1 MTLEDLYNEIIED
14 KDKWNYYNRDIE
26 APDLACTNSCYNFIL
41 EYIKLSKKSNNT
53 LVDRIKFL
61 RDKEPK
67 RLRHIVSTFF
77 LGITIYYKSDKR
89 KQVID
94 TKLKEIMTKNEIN
107 VESQFCYLWFM
118 TTLFHDLGYYYEVNK
133 DYNCIREPLNNLI
146 GVPALYDQILNSYS
160 CFRKDICD
168 CADHGIVAG
177 KLLYDD
183 LCKIREYEHHKQKN
197 NHKDSNNL
205 YWGKDLEI
213 LYKYVASCISVHN
226 IFFIRDE
233 EGDTNEEY
241 YKKHMPSLVLKS
253 KNSNNCYDDYPINFK
268 EYPLLFLLCFVD
280 SIEPLKSGLE
290 LNDIK
295 IALKK
300 RTIIIDTKDE
310 YYSNRIIDLNK
321 WLTKTIKLKPKR
333 RLGAKISLKI

>member
-14 KDKWNYYNRDIE
+14 KDKWNYYNQDIE
-26 APDLACTNSCYNFIL
+26 APDLACTNSCCNFIL
-41 EYIKLSKKSNNT
+41 EYIKLSEKSNDT
-53 LVDRIKFL
+53 LVDRSEFL

-77 LGITIYYKSDKR
+77 LGIAIYYKSDKI

-94 TKLKEIMTKNEIN
+94 TKLKEIMTENEIN

-118 TTLFHDLGYYYEVNK
+118 TSLFHDLGYYYEAKK
-133 DYNCIREPLNNLI
+133 DHNFIGEPLNNLI

-168 CADHGIVAG
+168 CPDHGIVAG

-183 LCKIREYEHHKQKN
+183 LCKIREFEHHKQEYK
-197 NHKDSNNL
+197 HEDCSKL
-205 YWGKDLEI
+205 YWGEDLKV

-226 IFFIRDE
+226 VFFIRDGE
-233 EGDTNEEY
+233 DDINKEY
-241 YKKHMPSLVLKS
+241 YKKHMPSLILKS

-280 SIEPLKSGLE
+280 SIEPLKSELE

-295 IALKK
+295 ITLKK
-300 RTIIIDTKDE
+300 RTIIIDTKNED
-310 YYSNRIIDLNK
+310 YSNRIISLNK
-321 WLTKTIKLKPKR
+321 WLTRAIKLKSKR
-333 RLGAKISLKI
+333 KLGAKISLTI